1 MRGDELPWPSEGEDL
16 RERESAQERESV
28 CLCETERERERE
40 SDGKDQEN
48 LLKVLDKFRLEC

>member
-1 MRGDELPWPSEGEDL
+1 MPWPSGGEDL
-16 RERESAQERESV
+16 GERESAQERESV
-28 CLCETERERERE
+28 CVCVCVRLREKERE

>member
-1 MRGDELPWPSEGEDL
+1 MAKRRRRFGGERAHR
-16 RERESAQERESV
+16 RERECV
-28 CLCETERERERE
+28 CVCVRLGEKERE